1 MNNKLF
7 FLCCAS
13 AVVILSIITIVVAP
27 IINGV
32 IGSEWGTLNCKKE
45 SDTYENNKD
54 KKLRTEKQLE
64 YDKKLVDECNNQKA
78 MYELEYT
85 SLTIDVILGFVCAVL
100 GLLHFFD
107 SAKSFEKYT
116 GLIGLISGAIGVII
130 TIIYVG
136 YSSDI
141 FNNEIYDRD
150 NSPIEKLYSNRAIY
164 HFENDKY
171 VKNFDEDEGQTDP
184 YIKYIKYKDLGSK
197 QYNYDSDYFKAVRDS
212 NSEISKCSEAKYLL
226 FFLSDTRQKY
236 SDCEYIYK
244 NNEETTISRKY
255 IYDRWLTSIIFSV
268 LIAVCACGLALFG
281 FLLFKGNSSSS

>member
-32 IGSEWGTLNCKKE
+32 IGGSWGTLNCKQK
-45 SDTYENNKD
+45 SDTYDYHKDNNIG
-54 KKLRTEKQLE
+54 TEKDLE
-64 YDKKLVDECNNQKA
+64 QEKKSVDECNNQKA

-116 GLIGLISGAIGVII
+116 GLIGLISGAIGIII

-141 FNNEIYDRD
+141 FNNEVALI
-150 NSPIEKLYSNRAIY
+150 NGNKIIKLYSNRAIY
-164 HFENDKY
+164 EWDGSKY
-171 VKNFDEDEGQTDP
+171 VPDYDEDKINDDP
-184 YIKYIKYKDLGSK
+184 DIKHIKYKDLGK
-197 QYNYDSDYFKAVRDS
+197 NQYNYDSDYFKTVRDPD
-212 NSEISKCSEAKYLL
+212 SEIFKCREITSGIN
-226 FFLSDTRQKY
+226 DITRIQKK
-236 SDCEYIYK
+236 SDCQYIYK
-244 NNEETTISRKY
+244 DNEETSISNRY

-281 FLLFKGNSSSS
+281 FLLFKGGSTSS

>member
-1 MNNKLF
+1 
-7 FLCCAS
+7 
-13 AVVILSIITIVVAP
+13 
-27 IINGV
+27 
-32 IGSEWGTLNCKKE
+32 
-45 SDTYENNKD
+45 
-54 KKLRTEKQLE
+54 
-64 YDKKLVDECNNQKA
+64 

-136 YSSDI
+136 YSSDL
-141 FNNEIYDRD
+141 FNNGVYNRGNEIT
-150 NSPIEKLYSNRAIY
+150 KLYSNRAIY
-164 HFENDKY
+164 KWDGSKY
-171 VKNFDEDEGQTDP
+171 VHDYDEDAIDDDP
-184 YIKYIKYKDLGSK
+184 DIQYVKYKDLGSK

-212 NSEISKCSEAKYLL
+212 NSEISKCNFAKYIIS
-226 FFLSDTRQKY
+226 FPTDSREKY

-244 NNEETTISRKY
+244 DQEETTISNKY

-281 FLLFKGNSSSS
+281 FLLFKGDSSSS

>member
-32 IGSEWGTLNCKKE
+32 IGDSWGTLNCKQK
-45 SDTYENNKD
+45 SDTYDYHKDNNIG
-54 KKLRTEKQLE
+54 TEKARELE
-64 YDKKLVDECNNQKA
+64 KRLVDECNNQKA

-164 HFENDKY
+164 HFENGKY
-171 VKNFDEDEGQTDP
+171 VKNYDEDEAQTDTD
-184 YIKYIKYKDLGSK
+184 IKYIKYKDLGSK

-281 FLLFKGNSSSS
+281 FLLFKGDSSTS